1 MVEWLKYHRRLSLLN
16 KQYDKE
22 KRPYSKLISEA
33 KGGEKQQLLSEA
45 GSILAPIDEE
55 INCLKSRRLCQIA
68 NSLIVSIPK
77 MQDETYWEFS
87 HYTGGYFLTTEGINE
102 VRKRIRQERKDR
114 CDLVLAWIPAVVGIM
129 GGLIGL
135 VAVIK
140 N

>member
-1 MVEWLKYHRRLSLLN
+1 MIEWLKYRRRLSLLN

-22 KRPYSKLISEA
+22 EKPYSKLISEA
-33 KGGEKQQLLSEA
+33 KGDEKQQLLSEA
-45 GSILAPIDEE
+45 GSILAPIDDE

-68 NSLIVSIPK
+68 NSLIVPIPK
-77 MQDETYWEFS
+77 MQDVTYWEFS
-87 HYTGGYFLTTEGINE
+87 HYTGGYFLITEGINE

-114 CDLVLAWIPAVVGIM
+114 CDLVLSWIPAVVGIL